1 MMATSFVKGALI
13 GATIPVLA
21 WCVWRH
27 AVMVGPRGDRIRNR
41 MTVWRLRRELEREL
55 RLRGGP

>member
-1 MMATSFVKGALI
+1 MPSPLLRGALI

-21 WCVWRH
+21 WGVWRH
-27 AVMVGPRGDRIRNR
+27 LVMVGARGDRIRNR
-41 MTVWRLRRELEREL
+41 MTVWRLRRELERDL